1 MSFVEYLRI
10 PDATTVELMTVP
22 LLFLTLLV
30 LSLLAGLRWHGALA
44 VTAIALLICII
55 GLAARQ
61 DVFTSE
67 SKIGMAVTA
76 MLLVIFW
83 KMKGRPNKA

>member
-10 PDATTVELMTVP
+10 PDPTTVELATLPV
-22 LLFLTLLV
+22 LFLVVLLLTV
-30 LSLLAGLRWHGALA
+30 LAGFRWHAALA
-44 VTAIALLICII
+44 VTACVLAACVM

-61 DVFTSE
+61 DIYTHE
-67 SKIGMAVTA
+67 TKIGMAIAA

-83 KMKGRPNKA
+83 KLRSRKNA

>member
-10 PDATTVELMTVP
+10 PDPTTVELMTVP
-22 LLFLTLLV
+22 ALFLAVLV
-30 LSLLAGLRWHGALA
+30 LSLLAGLRWRAALIA
-44 VTAIALLICII
+44 TAIVLAMCVM

-61 DVFTSE
+61 DIFTSE
-67 SKIGMAVTA
+67 SKIGMAIAA

-83 KMKGRPNKA
+83 KMRPRTRA

>member
-10 PDATTVELMTVP
+10 PDPTTVELVTVP
-22 LLFLTLLV
+22 VLFLVVLV
-30 LSLLAGLRWHGALA
+30 LTMLAGLRWHAALF
-44 VTAIALLICII
+44 VTACILAICAF

-61 DVFTSE
+61 DIFTSE
-67 SKIGMAVTA
+67 NKIGMGVAA

-83 KMKGRPNKA
+83 KMRSRKRA

>member
-22 LLFLTLLV
+22 ALFLALLI
-30 LSLLAGLRWHGALA
+30 LSLLAGFRWHAALIVTGIALA
-44 VTAIALLICII
+44 ICVM

-61 DVFTSE
+61 DIYTSE
-67 SKIGMAVTA
+67 TKIGMAVA
-76 MLLVIFW
+76 GLLLVVFW
-83 KMKGRPNKA
+83 KLRARRRA